1 LGEVSSNYDDEK
13 IDIDKP
19 VNCKEDLDE
28 IKNIF
33 DQIDELDQLM
43 IEEEDDES
51 ETVIENSNKNFGSKS
66 EITLESIKNDFPG
79 VILTDNFLTEASMIP
94 LS

>member
-1 LGEVSSNYDDEK
+1 MGEVSSNYDDEK

>member
-66 EITLESIKNDFPG
+66 EITLESIAKSKNRWLRSCR
-79 VILTDNFLTEASMIP
+79 LTTMSRRA
-94 LS
+94 

>member
-1 LGEVSSNYDDEK
+1 MGEVSSNYDDEK

-79 VILTDNFLTEASMIP
+79 VILTDNFLTEAAMIP

>member
-1 LGEVSSNYDDEK
+1 MGEVSSNYDDEK

-51 ETVIENSNKNFGSKS
+51 ETVIEN
-66 EITLESIKNDFPG
+66 
-79 VILTDNFLTEASMIP
+79 
-94 LS
+94 